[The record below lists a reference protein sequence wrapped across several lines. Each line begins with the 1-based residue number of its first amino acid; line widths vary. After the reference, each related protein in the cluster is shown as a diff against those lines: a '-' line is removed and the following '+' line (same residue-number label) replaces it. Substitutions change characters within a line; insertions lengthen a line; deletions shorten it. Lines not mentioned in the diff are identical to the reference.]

1 MQGSCNDACCPP
13 SIQTDY
19 SIRATCQ
26 TDCQHTRRWV
36 PEAGRPAQ
44 WHKAVQTLFSVM
56 VPHAIPL
63 VEPLRWG
70 DPRLQVTMGANG
82 GSGCGGFAWEHPCGR
97 GFRPGGV
104 HGNTDRGAPRQ
115 FQPTASTEAALHL
128 KFTTTAFPVVLP
140 REVSTAAIHAACCRH
155 PCVRSF
161 EAGLLVAPS
170 ALHVPV
176 A

>member
-82 GSGCGGFAWEHPCGR
+82 GSGCGGFAWASLRERISARRSPWKHGSRSSSPISTHREH
-97 GFRPGGV
+97 GG
-104 HGNTDRGAPRQ
+104 GA
-115 FQPTASTEAALHL
+115 S
-128 KFTTTAFPVVLP
+128 
-140 REVSTAAIHAACCRH
+140 REVY
-155 PCVRSF
+155 VRPWGSCICSP
-161 EAGLLVAPS
+161 LLKELESVLCLLAMFDQD
-170 ALHVPV
+170 
-176 A
+176 